1 MRICHKFAEIFY
13 GMKQNHEREHIALVI
28 GAGVAGS
35 EAAYQLAQHGIRV
48 IVVDQNALPYGKI
61 EDGLPLWHIGLRDRV
76 EADIDKKLRHPKIKF
91 LPLFQLGK
99 DIQLED
105 LMKNYAFDAIILAFG
120 AWKDRPLPVPGIE
133 KFKDT
138 GQLIYQNDLL
148 KWYNH
153 RHEPDYDGPQFDIQD
168 GVTVIGGGLS
178 SLDVMKIVM
187 MELAGKKLKEKYGLD
202 YDLFTLE
209 KKGIKKILEENNI
222 RWEDLGL
229 KGATLVYRRSARE
242 MPLKIPASDDP
253 ADKEKAKDIAEKLLR
268 TYQDKFMFRFIP
280 NATPVGFEEKD
291 GKLTALILERTET
304 RDGKVVK
311 TGETFRHETPQ
322 VISSIGSIPVK
333 LPGIPYEGDAIKTEG
348 PLKSKVSGYENL
360 FAVGNAVT
368 GKGNI
373 KMAKE
378 HGREAMKNWIETKRQ
393 PVAGVLRQLDDK
405 YLEDTDKRAERISDY
420 ILSQPIPT
428 QEEVERIWDLV
439 EQRRQAIGYTS
450 YDEWIAKHKPVRLE
464 ELLGKTDKKKS

>member
-1 MRICHKFAEIFY
+1 MNKP
-13 GMKQNHEREHIALVI
+13 HEREHLALVI

-35 EAAYQLAQHGIRV
+35 EAAYQLAQNGIRV

-76 EADIDKKLRHPKIKF
+76 EADIDRKLRHPKIKF
-91 LPLFQLGK
+91 LPLFKLGK
-99 DIQLED
+99 DMQLED
-105 LMKNYAFDAIILAFG
+105 LMKNYKFDAIILAFG

-133 KFKDT
+133 KFRES

-153 RHEPDYDGPQFDIQD
+153 KHEPDYDGPLFEIKD

-187 MELAGKKLKEKYGLD
+187 MELVGKALKEKYGLD
-202 YDLFTLE
+202 YDLFTME
-209 KKGIKKILEENNI
+209 KRGLKSILEEHGLTLD
-222 RWEDLGL
+222 DLGL

-253 ADKEKAKDIAEKLLR
+253 ADKERAKDIAEKLLN
-268 TYQDKFMFRFIP
+268 TYREKFLFQFIP
-280 NATPVGFEEKD
+280 HAVPVDFEEKD
-291 GKLTALILERTET
+291 GRLTALILEKTKTEN
-304 RDGKVVK
+304 GKVVK
-311 TGETFRHETPQ
+311 TGERFRHETPQ
-322 VISSIGSIPVK
+322 VISSIGSVPVK

-348 PLKSKVSGYENL
+348 PLKAKVAGYENL

-378 HGREAMKNWIETKRQ
+378 HGREAMKNWIETKRT
-393 PVAGVLRQLDDK
+393 PVAGVVRQLDEK
-405 YLEDTDKRAERISDY
+405 YLEDTDKRAESITGY

-428 QEEVERIWDLV
+428 QEEVERIWELV
-439 EQRRQAIGYTS
+439 ENRRKQIGYTT
-450 YDEWIAKHKPVRLE
+450 YDDWIARHKPVRLE
-464 ELLGKTDKKKS
+464 ELLNKINKPREGKEGKK

>member
-1 MRICHKFAEIFY
+1 
-13 GMKQNHEREHIALVI
+13 MKEKHQREHLALVI

-61 EDGLPLWHIGLRDRV
+61 EDGLPMWHTGLRDRV

-99 DIQLED
+99 DMQLKD
-105 LMKNYAFDAIILAFG
+105 LMENYAFDAIILAFG
-120 AWKDRPLPVPGIE
+120 AWKDRPLPVPEIE
-133 KFKDT
+133 KFKKN

-148 KWYNH
+148 KWFNH
-153 RHEPDYDGPQFDIQD
+153 RHEPDYQGPRFEIKD

-187 MELAGKKLKEKYGLD
+187 MELVGKALKEKYGLD
-202 YDLFTLE
+202 YDVFTME
-209 KKGIKKILEENNI
+209 KKGIKKILEENNLH
-222 RWEDLGL
+222 WDDLGL

-253 ADKEKAKDIAEKLLR
+253 ADKERAKDIAEKLLH
-268 TYQDKFMFRFIP
+268 TYKEKFHFQFIP
-280 NATPVGFEEKD
+280 YAVPVAFEEKD
-291 GKLTALILERTET
+291 GKLTALILERTRTEN
-304 RDGKVVK
+304 GKLVR
-311 TGETFRHETPQ
+311 TGETFRHKTPQ

-333 LPGIPYEGDAIKTEG
+333 IPGIPYEGDAIKTEG
-348 PLKSKVSGYENL
+348 PLKAKVSGYENL

-405 YLEDTDKRAERISDY
+405 YIEDTDKRAESISGY
-420 ILSQPIPT
+420 ILSRPIPT

-439 EQRRQAIGYTS
+439 EQRRKAIGYTT
-450 YDEWIAKHKPVRLE
+450 YDEWIARHKPIRLE
-464 ELLGKTDKKKS
+464 EILKKKKQNG

>member
-1 MRICHKFAEIFY
+1 MTNH
-13 GMKQNHEREHIALVI
+13 HEREHLALVI

-35 EAAYQLAQHGIRV
+35 EAAYQLARHGIRV

-61 EDGLPLWHIGLRDRV
+61 EDGLPMWHIGLRDRV
-76 EADIDKKLRHPKIKF
+76 EEEIDKKLRHPKIKF
-91 LPLFQLGK
+91 LPLFKIGRDAQLS
-99 DIQLED
+99 D
-105 LMKNYAFDAIILAFG
+105 LMNEYKFDAVILAFG

-133 KFKDT
+133 KFKET

-148 KWYNH
+148 KWFNH
-153 RHEPDYDGPQFDIQD
+153 KHEPGFEGPHFEIKD

-187 MELAGKKLKEKYGLD
+187 MELVGKVLKEKYGLD
-202 YDLFTLE
+202 YDVFTME
-209 KKGIKKILEENNI
+209 KKGIKKILEENNLK
-222 RWEDLGL
+222 WEDLGL

-242 MPLKIPASDDP
+242 MPLKVAASDDP
-253 ADKEKAKDIAEKLLR
+253 KDKEKAKDVAERLLN
-268 TYQDKFMFRFIP
+268 TYKEKFMFDFIP
-280 NATPVGFEEKD
+280 HAVPVDFKEENGKLKALIFERTENKD
-291 GKLTALILERTET
+291 GKPVLTGQRFEHPTS
-304 RDGKVVK
+304 
-311 TGETFRHETPQ
+311 Q

-348 PLKSKVSGYENL
+348 PLGSKVSGYDNL

-378 HGREAMKNWIETKRQ
+378 HGRQAMKDWIETKRE
-393 PVAGVLRQLDDK
+393 PVAGVLRQLNDK
-405 YLEDTDKRAERISDY
+405 FIEDTDKRADRISDY

-428 QEEVERIWDLV
+428 QEEVEHVWELV
-439 EQRRQAIGYTS
+439 EERRKKIGYTT
-450 YDEWIAKHKPVRLE
+450 YDEWIARHKPVRLE
-464 ELLGKTDKKKS
+464 EILRKNK

>member
-1 MRICHKFAEIFY
+1 MDK
-13 GMKQNHEREHIALVI
+13 KHEREHIALVI

-35 EAAYQLAQHGIRV
+35 EAAYQLARHGIRV

-76 EADIDKKLRHPKIKF
+76 EEDIDRKLRHPKIKF
-91 LPLFQLGK
+91 LPLFRLGK
-99 DIQLED
+99 DMQLQE
-105 LMKNYAFDAIILAFG
+105 LMSNYAFDAVILAFG
-120 AWKDRPLPVPGIE
+120 AWKDRPLPVEGIE
-133 KFKDT
+133 KFKET

-153 RHEPDYDGPQFDIQD
+153 RHEPGYDGPQFEIQD

-187 MELAGKKLKEKYGLD
+187 MELAGKKLKEKFGLD

-209 KKGIKKILEENNI
+209 RKGIKKILEENGL

-253 ADKEKAKDIAEKLLR
+253 ADKEKARDIAEKLLN
-268 TYQDKFMFRFIP
+268 TYKEKFGFRFIP
-280 NATPVGFEEKD
+280 NAVPAGFEEEN
-291 GKLTALILERTET
+291 GKLKALILERTQT
-304 RDGKVVK
+304 RDGKLIR

-322 VISSIGSIPVK
+322 VISSIGSVPVK
-333 LPGIPYEGDAIKTEG
+333 LPGIPYDGDSIKTEG
-348 PLKSKVSGYENL
+348 PLKAQVSGYENL

-378 HGREAMKNWIETKRQ
+378 HGRQAMKNWIETRRK

-405 YLEDTDKRAERISDY
+405 YLEDTDKRAESISEY
-420 ILSQPIPT
+420 ILTKPVPT
-428 QEEVERIWDLV
+428 QEEVERIWELV
-439 EQRRQAIGYTS
+439 ENRRKAIGYTN
-450 YDEWIAKHKPVRLE
+450 YDEWIRRHKPVRLE
-464 ELLGKTDKKKS
+464 ELLKQKQKKNSRLS